1 MLFNDLRDPIHGRTV
16 YLGINA
22 QTAGEE
28 VFLKALVEAYHGQSV
43 VTVTR
48 MVPDDKGRIMQT
60 QTNYYSP
67 SLLQSIEASKNME
80 EGYGEGS

>member
-16 YLGINA
+16 FLGINA

-43 VTVTR
+43 VTVTK
-48 MVPDDKGRIMQT
+48 MVAGDDGKIMQS

-67 SLLQSIEASKNME
+67 AMIQAIEASKNM
-80 EGYGEGS
+80 GDDDGGGS

>member
-28 VFLKALVEAYHGQSV
+28 VFLKALVEAHHGQSV

-48 MVPDDKGRIMQT
+48 IEPGAEGHLVQT

-67 SLLQSIEASKNME
+67 LMIERIEASRNM
-80 EGYGEGS
+80 GDDNGEGG